1 MEHLRLKEA
10 AVGQAKEAAGH
21 WQAGRQAC
29 TADRDGNL
37 RGGRDSS
44 LRRSFGDLVQPLS
57 AFFLSRSWFIVTAIL
72 DTSGSE
78 ADTRLH

>member
-21 WQAGRQAC
+21 WQAC
-29 TADRDGNL
+29 TADGDGNL

-72 DTSGSE
+72 DTSRSE